1 MNDIHVVA
9 AVIYSADKKQILV
22 AKRPDHLHQGGLW
35 EFPGGKVQPGE
46 QPLDALARE
55 LFEELAI
62 TLTSAAPFM
71 QVRHRYPDK
80 AVLLDVWQVWQFT
93 GVPHGNEGQQI
104 TWMPLATLGQLQ
116 FPAANLPILEALISK
131 SQSLPAP

>member
-1 MNDIHVVA
+1 MNAIHVVA

-46 QPLDALARE
+46 QALDALARE
-55 LFEELAI
+55 LAEELAI
-62 TLTSAAPFM
+62 TLTSAAPYL

-80 AVLLDVWQVWQFT
+80 AVFLDVWQVWQFT

-104 TWMPLATLGQLQ
+104 AWMPLSSLGQLQ
-116 FPAANLPILEALISK
+116 FPAANQPILEALIS
-131 SQSLPAP
+131 SAR